1 MKLARVTP
9 RFGGLPELQTFEC
22 RPCRETIT
30 EIIEDYRGDRSGR
43 PPAQPKTLCVEMAD
57 VGAPSHDR
65 MRKIKFIAVA
75 AIVTLLGMPAFAD
88 SEYDA
93 YAMLVG
99 LTAYPS
105 ICKKLVREK
114 ELQEAMKAEAKR
126 RGFDVT
132 DPDNERLIALSSA
145 KFYRNIYRTEE
156 NRPG

>member
-1 MKLARVTP
+1 
-9 RFGGLPELQTFEC
+9 
-22 RPCRETIT
+22 
-30 EIIEDYRGDRSGR
+30 
-43 PPAQPKTLCVEMAD
+43 
-57 VGAPSHDR
+57 
-65 MRKIKFIAVA
+65 
-75 AIVTLLGMPAFAD
+75 MPAFAD

-145 KFYRNIYRTEE
+145 KFIETSIELKKTDPAKVTRYCAEAEKMIAGLLRNI
-156 NRPG
+156 PDGL